1 MGALFRK
8 RLGSRKFCRYTKGMT
23 STLLRPP
30 TIELQILSWS
40 RQLQPIRFNE
50 YSALR
55 FLTNAIQ
62 GMRNAQTP
70 NCPPI
75 DQLNSAYSGIYSLC
89 LGSLYLHGVLP
100 VGKEGYRA
108 LAIQLA
114 SEMLQLRTSE
124 RDKILNA
131 SHYLQLIMCDH
142 PEQVEE
148 SVAHDMVALGRRTLL
163 QAQRIFPDW
172 FV

>member
-1 MGALFRK
+1 
-8 RLGSRKFCRYTKGMT
+8 MT

-55 FLTNAIQ
+55 FLSNAI
-62 GMRNAQTP
+62 GGIRNAQVP
-70 NCPPI
+70 GCAPI
-75 DQLNSAYSGIYSLC
+75 DQLNTAYNAIYSLC
-89 LGSLYLHGVLP
+89 LGSIYLHGLLP

-114 SEMLQLRTSE
+114 SEMLQLRTTE

-131 SHYLQLIMCDH
+131 SHYLQLILCDH
-142 PEQVEE
+142 PEDVEDVEE
-148 SVAHDMVALGRRTLL
+148 AVVHDMVALGRRTLL